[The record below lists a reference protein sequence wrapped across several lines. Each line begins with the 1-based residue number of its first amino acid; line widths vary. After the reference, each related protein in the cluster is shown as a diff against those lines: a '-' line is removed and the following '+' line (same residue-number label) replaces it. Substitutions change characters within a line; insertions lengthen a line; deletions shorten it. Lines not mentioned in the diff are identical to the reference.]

1 MRPTKKRRVL
11 RRILILLVL
20 AVLAGGYGWWS
31 NITLQTAYFDPAF
44 SDLPAGFDGC
54 RIAVLSDLHGA
65 EFGEDNAALFDA
77 VAAERP
83 DYIFYLGDLEDRYR
97 GPAAGYPEQVAE
109 GLCAIAPT
117 YYVTGNHEWAIGGV
131 PELKER
137 LTEHG
142 VTVLSNEALVLER
155 NGDALVLAGI
165 DDPNGYADQKTPE
178 ELAAQEVED
187 LLASLTLEEKVG
199 QLFFVRVPDTDAV
212 SDVSTYHLGGYI
224 LFGRDTADKTADA
237 LIQTIQSYQ
246 DAAAVDTGIPLLIG
260 VDEEGGTV
268 VRVSSNPHLRA
279 SKFPSPQKAY
289 ASGGM
294 EAVLADTREK
304 DLLLSALGFNVNLS
318 PVADV
323 STNPADF
330 MYDRT
335 FGQDAAATA
344 DYVAQVVSQM
354 AEDGMGSVLKHFP
367 GYGNNVDTHTGIAV
381 DQRPLESFTSSD
393 FLPFQAGM
401 ESGGGKTAVLV
412 SHNIMTAVDGDLP
425 ASLSPKVHGLLR
437 TDLGFDGVVMT
448 DDLAMEAV
456 AAYSADG
463 AVAVMALEA
472 GNDLV
477 ITTDYRTQIPKV
489 LEALES
495 GALSEETI
503 DTACRR
509 VLTWKQNLGLL

>member
-1 MRPTKKRRVL
+1 MKRL
-11 RRILILLVL
+11 FTILL
-20 AVLAGGYGWWS
+20 AVLSLLSLTACGGS
-31 NITLQTAYFDPAF
+31 PTEETSQEPLVDIQPQ
-44 SDLPAGFDGC
+44 
-54 RIAVLSDLHGA
+54 
-65 EFGEDNAALFDA
+65 E
-77 VAAERP
+77 
-83 DYIFYLGDLEDRYR
+83 
-97 GPAAGYPEQVAE
+97 PE
-109 GLCAIAPT
+109 AP
-117 YYVTGNHEWAIGGV
+117 
-131 PELKER
+131 PE
-137 LTEHG
+137 
-142 VTVLSNEALVLER
+142 
-155 NGDALVLAGI
+155 
-165 DDPNGYADQKTPE
+165 PTPE

-304 DLLLSALGFNVNLS
+304 DFLLSALGFNVNLS

-367 GYGNNVDTHTGIAV
+367 GYGNNADTHTGVAI
-381 DQRPLESFTSSD
+381 DKRPYETFEQSD
-393 FLPFQAGM
+393 FLPFRAGM
-401 ESGGGKTAVLV
+401 EAGAPFVLV
-412 SHNIMTAVDGDLP
+412 SHNVVECMDAALP
-425 ASLSPKVHGLLR
+425 ASLSPAVHEVLR
-437 TDLGFDGVVMT
+437 ETLGFDGIVIT
-448 DDLAMEAV
+448 DDLAMDAVNQYANGEA
-456 AAYSADG
+456 
-463 AVAVMALEA
+463 AVLAVLA
-472 GNDLV
+472 GNDML
-477 ITTDYRTQIPKV
+477 ITSDYQNDILAV
-489 LEALES
+489 LAAVADGRIAERE
-495 GALSEETI
+495 I
-503 DTACRR
+503 DAH
-509 VLTWKQNLGLL
+509 VLRILRYKQAQGWIE

>member
-1 MRPTKKRRVL
+1 MKQK
-11 RRILILLVL
+11 IFALLAAL
-20 AVLAGGYGWWS
+20 CLLAGCAGKTEPDAPV
-31 NITLQTAYFDPAF
+31 IDPAPPTV
-44 SDLPAGFDGC
+44 DPTPVTPAEPSEAEQAEARLRE
-54 RIAVLSDLHGA
+54 RIAGMS
-65 EFGEDNAALFDA
+65 
-77 VAAERP
+77 
-83 DYIFYLGDLEDRYR
+83 I
-97 GPAAGYPEQVAE
+97 
-109 GLCAIAPT
+109 
-117 YYVTGNHEWAIGGV
+117 
-131 PELKER
+131 
-137 LTEHG
+137 
-142 VTVLSNEALVLER
+142 
-155 NGDALVLAGI
+155 
-165 DDPNGYADQKTPE
+165 
-178 ELAAQEVED
+178 
-187 LLASLTLEEKVG
+187 EEKVG
-199 QLFFVRVPDTDAV
+199 QMFFVRCPEMGAAE
-212 SDVSTYHLGGYI
+212 DVAAYHLGGLL
-224 LFGRDTADKTADA
+224 LFGRDYKDADGDWLSAEELTAK
-237 LIQTIQSYQ
+237 LESYQ
-246 DAAAVDTGIPLLIG
+246 AAAELPLFIG
-260 VDEEGGTV
+260 SDEEGGTV
-268 VRVSSNPHLRA
+268 TRA
-279 SKFPSPQKAY
+279 SRDPKLFAQPLPSPQELY
-289 ASGGM
+289 AARGM
-294 EAVLADTREK
+294 DGLAAETLDYNK
-304 DLLLSALGFNVNLS
+304 QILALGINVNLA
-318 PVADV
+318 PVCDV
-323 STNPADF
+323 STDAGDF
-330 MYDRT
+330 IYARS
-335 FGQDAAATA
+335 FGGDAAATSEFVTA
-344 DYVAQVVSQM
+344 VVGAIRDAGVA
-354 AEDGMGSVLKHFP
+354 AVLKHFP